1 MPHFFNKKELTQ
13 EQLENWTRYVDMY
26 EKTLGFN
33 VNRELL
39 NMQENQKEKFEC
51 MFGNVS
57 FEKIQEKMIESAELM
72 GNVPG
77 DEKSALFFRLI
88 SGKKPFLYR
97 VPLSYSYPDYDIM
110 EAQSARELSL
120 DVSPMSQLIETEDG
134 KKTLNINQCHWKVLN
149 HTETYA
155 EVTFGEWEKLGFIW
169 SVELKDIKAS
179 ESQKSIISHH
189 NPKLIKITQYDELA
203 LEADFQVRNRLRA
216 ILINID
222 EHEAKQMKEEYQKYN
237 GFADIMYQ
245 QEALRG
251 KDMLL
256 ERKANGLT
264 DYPTEKEIQEMISKE
279 IPNYLG
285 EDYYVVDNELYLK
298 TWFMEKKTHKE
309 MKEEYYLAM
318 P

>member
-1 MPHFFNKKELTQ
+1 MPQFFNKKELTQ
-13 EQLENWTRYVDMY
+13 EQIENWTRYVNMY

-57 FEKIQEKMIESAELM
+57 FEDIQEKMIESAELM
-72 GNVPG
+72 GNIPG

-110 EAQSARELSL
+110 EAQEARELSL
-120 DVSPMSQLIETEDG
+120 DVVPMNQLVEIEEG
-134 KKTLNINQCHWKVLN
+134 KKVLNINQCYWKVLK
-149 HTETYA
+149 HTEDYA
-155 EVTFGEWEKLGFIW
+155 EVTFGEWEHLGFVW
-169 SVELKDIKAS
+169 TVSLKEMKAS

-189 NPKLIKITQYDELA
+189 NPKLIKITQYDELV
-203 LEADFQVRNRLRA
+203 LEADYQVRNRLRA

-222 EHEAKQMKEEYQKYN
+222 EHEAKQMKEDYQKYN

-245 QEALRG
+245 QEFLRG
-251 KDMLL
+251 RDMLE
-256 ERKANGLT
+256 ERRAEGLS
-264 DYPTEKEIQEMISKE
+264 DYPTEKEIQEMILQEVPK
-279 IPNYLG
+279 YLDK
-285 EDYYVVDNELYLK
+285 DYYIVGNELYLK
-298 TWFMEKKTHKE
+298 TWVMEKKTHKE
-309 MKEEYYLAM
+309 MKEEYYLTMA
-318 P
+318 